1 MNSVVFSSV
10 TGDVTP
16 KMPTAYVEGYEK
28 ARLYDQALADNYL
41 KHVTIGD
48 PELDPLMEELS
59 AELSPGDLHR
69 FIGAGIEQNE
79 EALRLAPRALRDFFK
94 NFREPPWLYYEG
106 FRPGVRAF
114 HENVDRM
121 LAAFVTGVL
130 VEGFS
135 TLIAKSF
142 SITGRV
148 ASTRR
153 RLQQNNRHML
163 EIFFPAG
170 LQRSSEGWKLSTRIR
185 FVHTR
190 IRGLLAKSDEWNHEA
205 WGTPLSA
212 AHLGFAIS
220 VFSKRLLE
228 YSMLLGAKFN
238 KDERKSVLAV
248 WRYAGYLMGIP
259 ETILYTNAEEA
270 EKMYKIGYLCEPPP
284 DADSVAVANLLIQSI
299 PKVAGIQDPA
309 ERERLVGLAYR
320 LSRGL
325 IGTEL
330 ADSFDFPRDHK
341 FATLFKYR
349 MQQRFLRLLRTNKM
363 VRSDNFTQLLQI
375 SVFDGEG
382 LSYKM
387 PDHVHTSQSNPW

>member
-1 MNSVVFSSV
+1 MNPVASPPGAGNLAATIPS
-10 TGDVTP
+10 
-16 KMPTAYVEGYEK
+16 AYLKGYEK
-28 ARLYDQALADNYL
+28 ARLFDQALADNYV
-41 KHVTIGD
+41 KHTTIGD
-48 PELDPLMEELS
+48 PELDPIMEELS
-59 AELSPGDLHR
+59 AELDPGDLHR
-69 FIGAGIEQNE
+69 FVGAGIEQND
-79 EALRLAPRALRDFFK
+79 EALREAPAALRDFFK
-94 NFREPPWLYYEG
+94 NLQEPPWLYYEG

-114 HENVDRM
+114 HENVDLM

-190 IRGLLAKSDEWNHEA
+190 IRGLLAKSDEWDHDA

-228 YSMLLGAKFN
+228 YSAMLGANFTKEEN
-238 KDERKSVLAV
+238 ASVLAV

-259 ETILYTNAEEA
+259 ETILYKTGEDA
-270 EKMYKIGYLCEPPP
+270 EKMYKVGYLCEPPP
-284 DADSVAVANLLIQSI
+284 DADSIAVANLLIQSI
-299 PKVAGIQDPA
+299 PKVADIQDEA
-309 ERERLVGLAYR
+309 EREKLVGLAYR
-320 LSRGL
+320 LSRAL
-325 IGTEL
+325 IGNKL
-330 ADSFDFPRDHK
+330 ADSFEFPPDPK

-387 PDHVHTSQSNPW
+387 PDHVHTSKSNPW